1 MAAKARTP
9 DDRRADELDP
19 HTREIKFGERL
30 DSGRGWPWRRDD
42 DDRGTA
48 SEPGRADAVRAFPAG
63 TL

>member
-9 DDRRADELDP
+9 DDRRSDELDP

-42 DDRGTA
+42 DDRGD
-48 SEPGRADAVRAFPAG
+48 G
-63 TL
+63 